1 MQSGEVKW
9 FNNTKGYGFIRQED
23 GTDLFVHFSAIQ
35 AEGYKTL
42 QQGQKV
48 SYEIVNGPKGLQ
60 ADKVASSEMTP
71 PSGPQEPPGQPPD
84 ILRGQ

>member
-1 MQSGEVKW
+1 MPFEGRPSFFRNLGGAAMPVGEVKW

-23 GTDLFVHFSAIQ
+23 GTDIFVHFSAIQ

-60 ADKVASSEMTP
+60 ADKVGST
-71 PSGPQEPPGQPPD
+71 
-84 ILRGQ
+84 